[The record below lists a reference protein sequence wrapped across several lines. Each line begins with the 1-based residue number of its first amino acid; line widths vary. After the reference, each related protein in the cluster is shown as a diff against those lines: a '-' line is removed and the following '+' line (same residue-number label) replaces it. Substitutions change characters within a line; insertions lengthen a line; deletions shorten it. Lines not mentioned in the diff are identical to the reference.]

1 MQMLINGEFI
11 DKEDKQEIKNPFNG
25 EVIDTVP
32 IADWG
37 DADKV
42 IEVANNAKLSIQNMS
57 AKEVSESLFNASLD
71 LEEQSEYI
79 ANLIVSEV
87 GKPYKQAIVEVNRSI
102 ETLRFAAEE
111 AKRIYGET
119 VPLDVAGSSNEK
131 FYGFTKK
138 IPIGVVGAI
147 TPFNFPVNLALHK
160 IAPAL
165 AAKNTVI
172 VKPSMDAPLST
183 LKIVEIL
190 NNHFPKGVINAITG
204 YGSEVGDAL
213 VVSTDV
219 DKISFTGSVATG
231 LFIASRA
238 GMKKIT
244 LELGGNDPL
253 IVLEDADLE
262 KATDAAL
269 SAFSCAGQVCIG
281 VKRIILDNKIADK
294 FIDLFIKKTKQLKI
308 GDPSDKTVD
317 IGPVIDENA
326 AIHISKSINSA
337 IEDGAKLLLGGSYDG
352 CLFEPTILDN
362 VNMSMDLVANE
373 TFGPVAPII
382 RVDGV
387 EEAISVANNTQ
398 YGLQAG
404 VFTENINNALKC
416 VEKIDSGAVLIN
428 KESTFRTDNMPF
440 GGFKSSGMGK
450 EGIKYAVEDMCKT
463 KLIILNHI

>member
-1 MQMLINGEFI
+1 MEMLINGKFI
-11 DKEDKQEIKNPFNG
+11 DKSDEQEIKNPFTG
-25 EVIDTVP
+25 EVVDTVP

-37 DADKV
+37 DANNA
-42 IEVANNAKLSIQNMS
+42 IEAANNAKAIIQQMS
-57 AKEVSESLFNASLD
+57 AKEVSNALFNSC
-71 LEEQSEYI
+71 LELESKSEEI
-79 ANLIVSEV
+79 ANLIVEEV
-87 GKPYKQAIVEVNRSI
+87 GKPYKQTIVEVQRSV
-102 ETLRFAAEE
+102 ETLKLSSEE

-119 VPLDVAGSSNEK
+119 VPLDVAGAANEE

-138 IPIGVVGAI
+138 VPLGVVGAI

-172 VKPSMDAPLST
+172 VKPSMDAPLAT
-183 LKIVEIL
+183 LKVVEIL
-190 NNHFPKGVINAITG
+190 NNHFPDGVVNSLTG

-231 LFIASRA
+231 LFISSRA
-238 GMKKIT
+238 GMKKLT
-244 LELGGNDPL
+244 MELGGNDPL
-253 IVLEDADLE
+253 IVLDDANLE
-262 KATDAAL
+262 KATDGAL

-281 VKRIILDNKIADK
+281 VKRIILDNKIADD
-294 FIDLFIKKTKQLKI
+294 FIELFVEKANNLNVGNPKNKTT
-308 GDPSDKTVD
+308 DV
-317 IGPVIDENA
+317 GPLIDENA
-326 AIHISKSINSA
+326 AIQVEQSVNNA
-337 IEDGAKLLLGGSYDG
+337 IENGANLLIGGKRDN

-362 VNMSMDLVANE
+362 VDMSMDVVANE

-382 RVDGV
+382 RINGV
-387 EEAISVANNTQ
+387 EEAIEVANSTQ

-416 VEKIDSGAVLIN
+416 VNEIDAGSVLIN
-428 KESTFRTDNMPF
+428 KESTFRSDNMPF
-440 GGFKSSGMGK
+440 GGFKSSGIGK